1 MDGMRDITTEIAAAK
16 DGNRPKRELLL
27 EIANAIVGVHKE
39 CYGKGP
45 TKAKAYYQ
53 GDVVTCVL
61 RGGYTRAEHTLIGAG
76 QTEAVDHGRR
86 MLQLAARDKFI
97 EAIEGIT
104 HRKVIGF
111 MSGSQQDPEMS
122 AEVFVL
128 EPQDSAFSSN
138 NSGS

>member
-1 MDGMRDITTEIAAAK
+1 MDGMRDITSEIGMSR
-16 DGNRPKRELLL
+16 DGNRPRRELLL
-27 EIANAIVGVHKE
+27 EIANAIVGVHKD

-97 EAIEGIT
+97 SAIEEIT
-104 HRKVIGF
+104 GRKVIGF

-128 EPQDSAFSSN
+128 ESQDSSSPSHD
-138 NSGS
+138 SGS